1 MFFKK
6 NASVALD
13 YIGKRVY
20 PGSVMNSMLGYMD
33 KEKAE
38 GEDAA
43 YYFLEKYE
51 SIWVKWISPDVAKK
65 VKSSL

>member
-1 MFFKK
+1 
-6 NASVALD
+6 
-13 YIGKRVY
+13 
-20 PGSVMNSMLGYMD
+20 MNSMLGYMD

-51 SIWVKWISPDVAKK
+51 NIWEKWISPDVAKK